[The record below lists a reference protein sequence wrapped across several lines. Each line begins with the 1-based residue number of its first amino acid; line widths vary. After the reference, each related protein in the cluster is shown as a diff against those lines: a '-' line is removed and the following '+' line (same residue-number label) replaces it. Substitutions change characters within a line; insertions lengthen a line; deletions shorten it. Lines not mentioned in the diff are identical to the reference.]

1 MGAQSVGHVLRAG
14 RLRMMGMGIKQQMV
28 HVNDSHLSLCSCHS
42 AASPASDG
50 AQNRSVMANGE
61 VRWPLCHI

>member
-1 MGAQSVGHVLRAG
+1 MGTWLVGHALRAG
-14 RLRMMGMGIKQQMV
+14 GLRTMGMGIEQQMV
-28 HVNDSHLSLCSCHS
+28 HVNNGHLSLHSCHS

-61 VRWPLCHI
+61 VQQPLCHI

>member
-1 MGAQSVGHVLRAG
+1 MGARSVGHALRAG
-14 RLRMMGMGIKQQMV
+14 RLRTMGMGIEQRMA
-28 HVNDSHLSLCSCHS
+28 HLNDGHLSLYSCHS

-61 VRWPLCHI
+61 A